1 MTLLRYTMLPAPARI
16 AAPPSVTSRV
26 SWNPAV
32 PPPPVSGA
40 AVGKAPAD
48 WVGVGEGAGAAAL
61 LAVVLA
67 DALALLPD
75 GEAVAV
81 PVAVPVGVAVPVPVG
96 VPVSVPVGVAVP
108 VLVGEPPGAN
118 DVGVPDGVPPVQAET
133 DADTS
138 TAAHPIAIN
147 LPLSRVPAIAERIFM
162 GPPHASA
169 GA

>member
-48 WVGVGEGAGAAAL
+48 WVGGGAGAAAL
-61 LAVVLA
+61 LAGALA
-67 DALALLPD
+67 DALLARALADVLALLPD
-75 GEAVAV
+75 GEAVAVPVGV

-96 VPVSVPVGVAVP
+96 VAVP
-108 VLVGEPPGAN
+108 VPVGEPPGAN
-118 DVGVPDGVPPVQAET
+118 DVGVPEGVPPVQAET
-133 DADTS
+133 DADAS

-147 LPLSRVPAIAERIFM
+147 LPLEPRPRDS
-162 GPPHASA
+162 
-169 GA
+169 

>member
-48 WVGVGEGAGAAAL
+48 WVGGGAGAAAL
-61 LAVVLA
+61 LAGALA
-67 DALALLPD
+67 DALLARALADVLALLPD
-75 GEAVAV
+75 GEAVAVPVGV

-96 VPVSVPVGVAVP
+96 
-108 VLVGEPPGAN
+108 EPPGAN
-118 DVGVPDGVPPVQAET
+118 DVGVPEGVPPVQAET
-133 DADTS
+133 DADAS

-162 GPPHASA
+162 EPPRASA

>member
-16 AAPPSVTSRV
+16 AAPPRVTSRV

-40 AVGKAPAD
+40 AVGKALAD
-48 WVGVGEGAGAAAL
+48 WVGVGVGVGVAEGVGVAGL
-61 LAVVLA
+61 LAEALA

-81 PVAVPVGVAVPVPVG
+81 PVDRPAGVAVLVP
-96 VPVSVPVGVAVP
+96 
-108 VLVGEPPGAN
+108 VGEPPGAN
-118 DVGVPDGVPPVQAET
+118 DVGVPEGVPPLQAET
-133 DADTS
+133 DADAS

-147 LPLSRVPAIAERIFM
+147 LPLSRVPAMAERIFI
-162 GPPHASA
+162 GPPRASA